1 MPHPNPCKIME
12 PSDIQ
17 TSYEA
22 ATNENPDNGN
32 TLTVGGRQ
40 KRGVSTHSKFWASNR
55 TLKVAFLNPPSD
67 THRETAIKAIKLW
80 QPSINLKLEF
90 VSGSEGDIRI
100 TMEAPLNYSA
110 IGTDATLRA
119 PDENTMNIGTS
130 PDHPW
135 FEAAVLHEFGHALG
149 MEHEHQHPKAN
160 IPWNK
165 PAVYAHYWTAFQW
178 SKEEVDHNLF
188 RLLKTSTVR
197 TTSYDPASIM
207 HYPVPNELTIGDWS
221 VQKNI
226 SVSQNDRRLM
236 RKIYPK

>member
-1 MPHPNPCKIME
+1 MHHPHPCKIIN

-22 ATNENPDNGN
+22 AINENPDNDN
-32 TLTVGGRQ
+32 TVTVGHRK

-67 THRETAIKAIKLW
+67 THREAAIKAIKSW

-100 TMEAPLNYSA
+100 TMETPLNYST

-119 PDENTMNIGTS
+119 PGENTMNIGTS

-149 MEHEHQHPKAN
+149 MENEHQHPKAK

-165 PAVYAHYWTAFQW
+165 PAVYAHYWTDYQW

-188 RLLKTSTVR
+188 RPLETSAVR
-197 TTSYDPASIM
+197 TTPYDPTSIM

-221 VQKNI
+221 IQKNT

>member
-1 MPHPNPCKIME
+1 MLHPHPCKIME
-12 PSDIQ
+12 PVDIQ

-22 ATNENPDNGN
+22 AITENPDNGN
-32 TLTVGGRQ
+32 TVAGGGRK

-67 THRETAIKAIKLW
+67 IHRETAIKAIKSW

-119 PDENTMNIGTS
+119 PGENTMNIGTS
-130 PDHPW
+130 PNHPW

-149 MEHEHQHPKAN
+149 LEHEHQHPKAN

-165 PAVYAHYWTAFQW
+165 PVVYAHYWTAFQW

-188 RLLKTSTVR
+188 QSLEISAVR
-197 TTSYDPASIM
+197 TTPYDPTSIM